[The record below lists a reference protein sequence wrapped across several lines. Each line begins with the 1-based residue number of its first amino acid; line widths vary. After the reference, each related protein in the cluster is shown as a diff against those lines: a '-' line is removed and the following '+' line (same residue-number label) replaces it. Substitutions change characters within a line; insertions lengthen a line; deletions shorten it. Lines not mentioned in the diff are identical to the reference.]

1 MELRADNIACERGGR
16 LVFSDISFAVSAGEL
31 MLLTGPNGAGKTS
44 LLRLIAGLA
53 KPDAGTIELDGRHED
68 LSVGQHSHFVA
79 HREAIRLSLSAR
91 ENLSFWG
98 DYLGGGDVD
107 AALASFD
114 LAKLADY
121 PAQLLSA
128 GQRRRLA
135 LSRLSLVSRIL
146 WLLDEPTTGLDERSQ
161 EKLAAI
167 ITGHLRQGGIA
178 IVATH
183 GPIGLEPQQRLQL
196 DQAS

>member
-1 MELRADNIACERGGR
+1 MQLRADNIACERGGR
-16 LVFSDISFAVSAGEL
+16 LVFSGISFAVSAGEL

-44 LLRLIAGLA
+44 LLRLVAGMA
-53 KPDAGTIELDGRHED
+53 KPDAGSIELDGRHAD

-79 HREAIRLSLSAR
+79 HREAIKLSLTTR

-98 DYLGGGDVD
+98 DYLGGGDID

-114 LAKLADY
+114 LEKLADY

-135 LSRLSLVSRIL
+135 LSRLSLVNRVL

-161 EKLAAI
+161 KTLGAI
-167 ITGHLRQGGIA
+167 IAGHLQQGGMA
-178 IVATH
+178 VVATH
-183 GPIGLEPQQRLQL
+183 GPIGLEPHRRLQL
-196 DQAS
+196 DQIS